1 MVSVVWLDPIH
12 SPDSE
17 RIWWLFADPAR
28 WWQWFRCSIL
38 DTWVDYNVFVGDAQ
52 LNCLIWRSIR
62 STTSCVRV
70 PGQSW
75 QARVACSSRVSSRF
89 NCVTCAWWLVQFLGR
104 ATRFCCS
111 VLWWC
116 VAWCNECV
124 ERFVSMLPSL
134 LLVKRTAQIILF
146 VMACQI
152 HQQHDRNGNC
162 G

>member
-1 MVSVVWLDPIH
+1 MVSVVCRDPDDFPG
-12 SPDSE
+12 S
-17 RIWWLFADPAR
+17 WQNVWLFACPAR
-28 WWQWFRCSIL
+28 WREWFRFSIL
-38 DTWVDYNVFVGDAQ
+38 DTWVDYSVFVLNAQ

-75 QARVACSSRVSSRF
+75 QACVACSSRVSSRF
-89 NCVTCAWWLVQFLGR
+89 NCVMCAWWLVWFLGR

-116 VAWCNECV
+116 VAWCNECA
-124 ERFVSMLPSL
+124 ELFVSMLPLL
-134 LLVKRTAQIILF
+134 LLVKRTAQIVLF
-146 VMACQI
+146 VMARQI
-152 HQQHDRNGNC
+152 HQQHDRNSNC